1 MATEIPGFRGVVL
14 SAADADYDEARRVW
28 NGAIDRRPAVIARGL
43 DHSDVAA
50 AIRYARERDLAIA
63 VRGGGHGVAGAATV
77 DGGLVVDL
85 SAMRG
90 VHVDPIRR
98 RAWVGGGALWGDVD
112 AATQA
117 YGLATVGGIVT
128 HTGVGGLT
136 LGGGLGWLMRAQG
149 LAVDNLRSARLV
161 TADGEG
167 LVVSEAEHP
176 ELFWALRGGGGNFG
190 VVTSFEFALHPR
202 GPVLAGPLVWPL
214 EAAPTLLREYRDF
227 IASAPEELATIVVL
241 RHAPPVEPLPPS
253 IHGRP
258 VCIVFVCWTGEHAA
272 GERAI
277 APLRRLGH
285 PLVDGIAAR
294 PYVELQ
300 SALDAGAPHGWH
312 SYWKS
317 CELPALTDETI
328 DLLAEHASRI
338 ESPRSYIIMFQLGG
352 AVGRVSEEATAYSQR
367 AAAHNVNV
375 DAVWL
380 PMEEDRAEREPAW
393 ARATYAALAPYQL
406 GVYVNF
412 LGDEGQERVRS
423 AYGEGKYRRLAE
435 IKAKYDPENVFRLN
449 QNIRPAVEGGAQ
461 YAGEAA
467 RRGS

>member
-1 MATEIPGFRGVVL
+1 MATVIPGFRGVVL
-14 SAADADYDEARRVW
+14 TTEDVAYDEARRIW
-28 NGAIDRRPAVIARGL
+28 NGAIDRRPAIIARGL

-63 VRGGGHGVAGAATV
+63 VRGGGHGVGGYATV

-90 VHVDPIRR
+90 VYVDPTTA

-112 AATQA
+112 AATQSH
-117 YGLATVGGIVT
+117 GLAAVGGIVT

-136 LGGGLGWLMRAQG
+136 LGGGLGWLMRAHG

-161 TADGEG
+161 TADGEA
-167 LVVSEAEHP
+167 LAVSETEHP

-190 VVTSFEFALHPR
+190 AVTSFEFALHPR

-214 EAAPTLLREYRDF
+214 EAAPALLRHYRDV
-227 IASAPEELATIVVL
+227 IANASDELATIVVL
-241 RHAPPVEPLPPS
+241 RHAPPVAPLPPS

-258 VCIVFVCWTGEHAA
+258 VCLVLVCWMGEHEA

-277 APLRRLGH
+277 APLRRYGR
-285 PLVDGIAAR
+285 PLFDGIAAR
-294 PYVELQ
+294 PYVEWQ

-317 CELPALTDETI
+317 VELPALTDETI

-338 ESPRSYIIMFQLGG
+338 ESPRSYIIMFHLGG
-352 AVGRVSEEATAYSQR
+352 AVARVPEEATAYSQR
-367 AAAHNVNV
+367 GAVHNVNV

-380 PMEEDRAEREPAW
+380 PAEGDRAEREPAW
-393 ARATYAALAPYQL
+393 AKATFEALAPYQL

-423 AYGEGKYRRLAE
+423 AYGDAKYQQLAE
-435 IKAKYDPENVFRLN
+435 IKAKYDPDNVFRLN
-449 QNIRPAVEGGAQ
+449 QNIRPAVLAT
-461 YAGEAA
+461 
-467 RRGS
+467 RT

>member
-1 MATEIPGFRGVVL
+1 MATEIPGFRGLVL
-14 SAADADYDEARRVW
+14 SAGDAAYDEARRIW
-28 NGAIDRRPAVIARGL
+28 NGAIDRRPAVIARGV

-63 VRGGGHGVAGAATV
+63 VRDGGHGIGGYATV
-77 DGGLVVDL
+77 DDGLVVDL

-90 VHVDPIRR
+90 VYVDVSTR

-117 YGLATVGGIVT
+117 HGLATVGGIVT

-136 LGGGLGWLMRAQG
+136 LGGGLGWLMRAHG
-149 LAVDNLRSARLV
+149 LAVDNLRSARVV
-161 TADGEG
+161 TADGAA
-167 LVVSEAEHP
+167 LAVSEAEHP

-202 GPVLAGPLVWPL
+202 GPVLAGPLAWAL
-214 EAAPTLLREYRDF
+214 EDTPALLRHYRDV
-227 IASAPEELATIVVL
+227 IACAPDELATIVVL
-241 RHAPPVEPLPPS
+241 RHAPAVAPLPPWV
-253 IHGRP
+253 HGRP
-258 VCIVFVCWTGEHAA
+258 VCLIFVCWTGEHEA

-277 APLRRLGH
+277 APLRRFGR
-285 PLVDGIAAR
+285 PLFDGIAAR

-300 SALDAGAPHGWH
+300 SAFDAGAPHGWH

-328 DLLAEHASRI
+328 DLLTEHAHRI
-338 ESPRSYIIMFQLGG
+338 ESPRSYIIMFHMGG
-352 AVGRVSEEATAYSQR
+352 AVARVPEEGTAYSQR
-367 AAAHNVNV
+367 AAVHNVNI

-380 PMEEDRAEREPAW
+380 PVEEERAEREPAW
-393 ARATYAALAPYQL
+393 ARAAYEALAPHQL

-412 LGDEGQERVRS
+412 LGDEGHERVRS
-423 AYGEGKYRRLAE
+423 AYGEAKYRQLAA

-449 QNIRPAVEGGAQ
+449 QNIRPAVSPT
-461 YAGEAA
+461 
-467 RRGS
+467 RT